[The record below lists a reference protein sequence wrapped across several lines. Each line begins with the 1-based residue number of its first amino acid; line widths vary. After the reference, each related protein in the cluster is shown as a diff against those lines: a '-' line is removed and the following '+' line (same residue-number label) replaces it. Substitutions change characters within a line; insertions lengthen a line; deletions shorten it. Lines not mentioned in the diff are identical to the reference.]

1 MASGGEEEEAAALC
15 PPVLP
20 PGEEPGAPQL
30 CPPSPL
36 PHGVSCPTVLPH
48 SVSCPTALP
57 HGVSPARA
65 HLTVLVLCYINLLNY
80 MDRFTVA
87 SVLPDVEDYFG
98 IGDSSSG
105 LLQTVFISSY
115 TVLAPL
121 FGYLGDRRSRRRLL
135 GLGLGLWS
143 AVTLGSSF
151 VPKERFWLL
160 LVGRGLVGVGE
171 ASYSTIAPTLIAD
184 LFAGAARS
192 RALGAFYLAL
202 PVGSGLGFVVGAKV
216 KEAAADW
223 RWALR
228 VTPALGAL
236 ALVLLVLLVA
246 EPPRGVLEPRAPPPV
261 PRPSWATDLRLLATN
276 RTLVLST
283 LGFTA
288 VAFVTGALALWGPA
302 FLYRSRVA
310 AGRGPA
316 CGGGRCE
323 RDESL
328 VFGAL
333 TCGAGVLGVA
343 AGVELSRRLRSR
355 TRRGDALLCGGG
367 LLASAPCLL
376 AALLAAR
383 RAPNAAYV
391 FIFLGEALLSLNW
404 ALVADILLDVVVPS
418 RRATAEALQIV
429 ASHLLGDAGSPLL
442 IGVVS
447 DALQGGFPGGLA
459 PAPALLRALLL
470 APFVAALG
478 GAAFL
483 AAAIVLPHD
492 RRAARGLDADDVID
506 DVTAR
511 PRPPSAGG
519 GSK

>member
-1 MASGGEEEEAAALC
+1 M
-15 PPVLP
+15 PVIPVFPVLP
-20 PGEEPGAPQL
+20 VPKNHPL
-30 CPPSPL
+30 SPL
-36 PHGVSCPTVLPH
+36 PHTHGGPGADSVGLPH
-48 SVSCPTALP
+48 TWGA
-57 HGVSPARA
+57 
-65 HLTVLVLCYINLLNY
+65 
-80 MDRFTVA
+80 
-87 SVLPDVEDYFG
+87 
-98 IGDSSSG
+98 
-105 LLQTVFISSY
+105 VFISSY

-135 GLGLGLWS
+135 ALGLGLWS
-143 AVTLGSSF
+143 AVTLATSF
-151 VPKERFWLL
+151 VPKEEFWLL
-160 LVGRGLVGVGE
+160 LVGRALVGVGE

-202 PVGSGLGFVVGAKV
+202 PLGSGLGFVVGAKV

-236 ALVLLVLLVA
+236 ALVLLVLLVV
-246 EPPRGVLEPRAPPPV
+246 EPPRGALEPRPPPPG
-261 PRPSWATDLRLLATN
+261 PRSSWATDLRLLATN

-302 FLYRSRVA
+302 FLYRSHVA
-310 AGRGPA
+310 SGRGPA
-316 CGGGRCE
+316 CGGGGCQ

-333 TCGAGVLGVA
+333 TCGSGALGVA
-343 AGVELSRRLRSR
+343 AGVEVSRRLRG
-355 TRRGDALLCGGG
+355 TAGDALLCGGG
-367 LLASAPCLL
+367 LLAAAPCLL
-376 AALLAAR
+376 AALLAAP
-383 RAPNAAYV
+383 RAPSAAYV
-391 FIFLGEALLSLNW
+391 FIFLGETLLSLNW

-447 DALQGGFPGGLA
+447 DALQGWGLS

-478 GAAFL
+478 GGAFL
-483 AAAIVLPHD
+483 AAAITLPRD
-492 RRAARGLDADDVID
+492 RRAARGAATADDVTD
-506 DVTAR
+506 DV
-511 PRPPSAGG
+511 
-519 GSK
+519 SK